1 MRDFVLLM
9 KQEVQMFAVADL
21 VRLIK
26 KIGAKFCKSLLALP
40 S

>member
-9 KQEVQMFAVADL
+9 KQEVQMFVVADL

-26 KIGAKFCKSLLALP
+26 NIGAQFCNSLLAL
-40 S
+40 SS